1 MIYVIVDA
9 TKPGTILP
17 TSRATNL
24 RAITRCPDPTGGA
37 ALGAG
42 YLPPYTATGHP
53 VPLPNGDTSRATI
66 HSAHAGCAVC
76 STRPYCAVSVSDA
89 GCAVSVSDAG
99 CAAVSSDAGCAAVSS
114 DAGCAVSVSDA
125 GCAAVSSDAGCAAVS
140 SSDTACTINSSDA
153 VYIVQSYTVNT
164 DKQPNLLCAPGGA
177 LELWRSELRTSRC
190 RRIRYGYPDY
200 LLR

>member
-89 GCAVSVSDAG
+89 GCA
-99 CAAVSSDAGCAAVSS
+99 
-114 DAGCAVSVSDA
+114 
-125 GCAAVSSDAGCAAVS
+125 AVS

-153 VYIVQSYTVNT
+153 VYIVQSCTVNT
-164 DKQPNLLCAPGGA
+164 DKQPNLLCEPGGA

-200 LLR
+200 LPAAVTALIKP

>member
-66 HSAHAGCAVC
+66 RSAHAGCAVRC
-76 STRPYCAVSVSDA
+76 TRPYCAVSVPDA
-89 GCAVSVSDAG
+89 GYAVSV
-99 CAAVSSDAGCAAVSS
+99 
-114 DAGCAVSVSDA
+114 
-125 GCAAVSSDAGCAAVS
+125 SDAGCAAVS

-164 DKQPNLLCAPGGA
+164 DKQPNLLCEPGGA

-200 LLR
+200 LPAAVTALIKP

>member
-17 TSRATNL
+17 TSRANL

-89 GCAVSVSDAG
+89 GCA
-99 CAAVSSDAGCAAVSS
+99 
-114 DAGCAVSVSDA
+114 
-125 GCAAVSSDAGCAAVS
+125 AVS

-153 VYIVQSYTVNT
+153 VYIVQSCTVNT
-164 DKQPNLLCAPGGA
+164 DKQPNLLCEPGGA

-200 LLR
+200 LPAAVTALIKP

>member
-89 GCAVSVSDAG
+89 GYAVSV
-99 CAAVSSDAGCAAVSS
+99 S

-125 GCAAVSSDAGCAAVS
+125 GCAVSVSDAGCAAVS

-153 VYIVQSYTVNT
+153 VYIVQSCTVNT
-164 DKQPNLLCAPGGA
+164 DKQPNLLCEPGGA

-200 LLR
+200 LPAAVTALIKP

>member
-89 GCAVSVSDAG
+89 GYAVSVSDAG
-99 CAAVSSDAGCAAVSS
+99 CA
-114 DAGCAVSVSDA
+114 VSV
-125 GCAAVSSDAGCAAVS
+125 SDAGCAAVS

-153 VYIVQSYTVNT
+153 VYIVQSCTVNT
-164 DKQPNLLCAPGGA
+164 DKQPNLLCEPGGA

-200 LLR
+200 LPAAVTALIKP

>member
-114 DAGCAVSVSDA
+114 DAGCA
-125 GCAAVSSDAGCAAVS
+125 AVS

-153 VYIVQSYTVNT
+153 VYIVQSCTVNT
-164 DKQPNLLCAPGGA
+164 DKQPNLLCEPGGA

-200 LLR
+200 LPAAVTALIKP

>member
-17 TSRATNL
+17 TSRANL

-66 HSAHAGCAVC
+66 RSAHAGCAVRC
-76 STRPYCAVSVSDA
+76 TRPYCAVSVSDA
-89 GCAVSVSDAG
+89 GYAVSV
-99 CAAVSSDAGCAAVSS
+99 
-114 DAGCAVSVSDA
+114 
-125 GCAAVSSDAGCAAVS
+125 SDAGCAAVS
-140 SSDTACTINSSDA
+140 SSDTACAINPSDA

-164 DKQPNLLCAPGGA
+164 DKQPNLLCEPGGA

-200 LLR
+200 LPAAVTALIKP